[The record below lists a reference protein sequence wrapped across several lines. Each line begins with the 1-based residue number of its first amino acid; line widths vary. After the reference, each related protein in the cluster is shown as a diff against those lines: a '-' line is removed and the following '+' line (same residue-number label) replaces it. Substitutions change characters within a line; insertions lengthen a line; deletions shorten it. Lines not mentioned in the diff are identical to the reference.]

1 MSCVILQD
9 RAGFEFGDLPRKIQW
24 KTMEKTMEKTMKKT
38 EEKTVEVFYWK
49 IRFENKKS
57 FFNYFS
63 CVQFSKK

>member
-9 RAGFEFGDLPRKIQW
+9 RTGFEFGDLLRKIQW
-24 KTMEKTMEKTMKKT
+24 KTMEKTMEKT

>member
-1 MSCVILQD
+1 
-9 RAGFEFGDLPRKIQW
+9 
-24 KTMEKTMEKTMKKT
+24 MEKTMEKT